1 MNEQTHIYVR
11 NDGTYPADAVVMSI
25 DDDAVRFF
33 PLGGG
38 WGYRMKKNEFF
49 DEFRAATKEEKEL
62 TTSMRSGR
70 FKLDGC
76 DEIFYGYTHGFLWN
90 GFACPSFEF
99 GEAERVCKLIGDP
112 SCKMEIDDR
121 EVRTFW
127 EGDEKPYETFKA
139 ELMLTVDG
147 VKALYPVGSHGW
159 CWWEGKDE

>member
-1 MNEQTHIYVR
+1 MSEQTHIYVR

-38 WGYRMKKNEFF
+38 WGYCMKKNEFF

-62 TTSMRSGR
+62 SKPMRSGR
-70 FKLDGC
+70 FMLEGC

-90 GFACPSFEF
+90 GFECPSFEF
-99 GEAERVCKLIGDP
+99 GEAERICEQDFGQYV
-112 SCKMEIDDR
+112 KMEIDDN
-121 EVRTFW
+121 EVRSQFSN
-127 EGDEKPYETFKA
+127 DPIETFKA

-147 VKALYPVGSHGW
+147 VKTLYPVGSHGW
-159 CWWEGKDE
+159 CWTEVTDD